1 MGISAVFRKAFHD
14 SWRGLIWLVA
24 GLGIYIL
31 FVMTFYPTLVDQADE
46 FNDLLNSYPDEML
59 GMIYGEVGDID
70 ISAPGTFV
78 HTYFASYGVLIIGV
92 AMMVQAF
99 NAVTNAER
107 DGTLDVMLS
116 LPISRRNYL
125 IGRFLNTL
133 ASALIVLTACFLVFF
148 VSSLVWPVFDIG
160 AGELALGIYGAFF
173 PLIVVAAFA
182 YMLAALVPSRMHIV
196 GPLSYL
202 FFIGSYLVYGF
213 SAAVEALKDIKPL
226 LLFDYYNAAAIIRDG
241 VNFGDWSLLSVV
253 ALVYAAIAW
262 WRIDHKELGV

>member
-1 MGISAVFRKAFHD
+1 MGISAVFRKAFRD
-14 SWRGLIWLVA
+14 SRRGLIWLSV
-24 GLGIYIL
+24 GLGVYIL

-59 GMIYGEVGDID
+59 GMIYGDTGDID

-78 HTYFASYGVLIIGV
+78 HTYFASYGVIIIGV
-92 AMMVQAF
+92 SVMVQAF

-125 IGRFLNTL
+125 VGRFLSTAASML
-133 ASALIVLTACFLVFF
+133 AVLTACFLVFF
-148 VSSLVWPVFDIG
+148 VSSLLWPIFDIS
-160 AGELALGIYGAFF
+160 AVDLAAGIYGAFF
-173 PLIVVAAFA
+173 PLMVVAAFA
-182 YMLAALVPSRMHIV
+182 YMLAAVVPSRMHIV
-196 GPLSYL
+196 GPVSYL

-213 SAAVEALKDIKPL
+213 SAAVETLSDIKPL
-226 LLFDYYNAAAIIRDG
+226 LLFDYYNVGEIVREG
-241 VNFGDWSLLSVV
+241 VNLGDWALLTVV
-253 ALVYAAIAW
+253 ALVYAGIAW